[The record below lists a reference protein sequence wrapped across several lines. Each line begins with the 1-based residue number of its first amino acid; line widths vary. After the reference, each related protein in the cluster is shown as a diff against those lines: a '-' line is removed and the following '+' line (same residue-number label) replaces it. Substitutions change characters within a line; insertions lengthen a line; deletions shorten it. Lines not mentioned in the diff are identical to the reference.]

1 MNIIG
6 VVDLDGFFVEKSFFC
21 RELGI
26 IAYEDTYG
34 TSFHFKTKLSDKN
47 LNKKD
52 KTNAKFLQRNVHGL
66 SLSDDNGL
74 ELNMVDVIVK
84 KFYTSYK
91 LNSKSVL
98 AYKGGRIEKD
108 LLEKLNIPAVNLE
121 FFGCPKAKDIFPK
134 MIWLESCGEHNLL
147 RDKTHAHEHCPKVE
161 VEAYLHWL
169 TKTVNKNCKQKS

>member
-6 VVDLDGFFVEKSFFC
+6 VVDLDGFFVEKNFFC

-34 TSFHFKTKLSDKN
+34 TSFHFKTELSDEN
-47 LNKKD
+47 LNEKD
-52 KTNAKFLQRNVHGL
+52 RINAKFLQRNVHGL

-74 ELNMVDVIVK
+74 ELNMIDVIVK

-98 AYKGGRIEKD
+98 AYKGGQIEKD
-108 LLEKLNIPAVNLE
+108 LLEKLNIPSVNLE
-121 FFGCPKAKDIFPK
+121 FFGCPKAKDIYPE

-147 RDKTHAHEHCPKVE
+147 RNKTNVHEHCPKVE

-169 TKTVNKNCKQKS
+169 TKNCK